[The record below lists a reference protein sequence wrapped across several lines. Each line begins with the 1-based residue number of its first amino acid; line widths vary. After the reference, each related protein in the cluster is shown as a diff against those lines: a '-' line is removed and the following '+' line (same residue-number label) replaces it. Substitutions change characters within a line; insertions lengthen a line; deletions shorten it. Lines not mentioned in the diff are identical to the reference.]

1 MLKLSQI
8 QKEPARQLEICGF
21 ETFREAVVHENG
33 DGRRFAEQAL
43 ESGRSTTT
51 LSGQPT
57 R

>member
-1 MLKLSQI
+1 LQLRNDPSPK
-8 QKEPARQLEICGF
+8 LEICGF

-33 DGRRFAEQAL
+33 GGRRFAEQAL